1 MPNDLTLHINTLCHT
16 LSEDL
21 EMSTKFSVNFK
32 GGLQLNN
39 LQIPWTIDSS
49 WHSHESEGLKPDQAS
64 LRSFH

>member
-1 MPNDLTLHINTLCHT
+1 MPNDLTLHINTLCQT

-39 LQIPWTIDSS
+39 LQIPGTIDSS
-49 WHSHESEGLKPDQAS
+49 
-64 LRSFH
+64 